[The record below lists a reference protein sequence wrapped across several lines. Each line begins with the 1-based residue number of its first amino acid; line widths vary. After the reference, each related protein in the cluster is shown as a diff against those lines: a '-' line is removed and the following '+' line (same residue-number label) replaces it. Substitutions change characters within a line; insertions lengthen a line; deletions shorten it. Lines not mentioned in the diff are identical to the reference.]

1 MNETSP
7 HDGSPAGRRGIL
19 LLSPELRNQIAAG
32 EVVERPASVVKELV
46 ENSLDAGATLIEVTL
61 ENGGQSLIR
70 VRDNGA
76 GIPAAEL
83 EDTIAACGGQVPP
96 APALPEDIPLLP
108 EPEEASADYKPKP
121 LPWWRKLGAVLT
133 GGVALLLFL
142 QFMNVTDL
150 TALVGLEGMTELASD
165 QLALYAF
172 FIAALFLFA
181 ACITR
186 RSTLEKSL
194 YKKIKSLI
202 FPYLFFGI
210 ICSILV
216 LATKR
221 TSIENLHIYD
231 PDSFDN
237 GPQWFLIA
245 LFTLTTIILTFNQIG
260 KRYISIIGSILIFII
275 CYFLGL
281 KQIDDYTNLTKAG
294 ISIPFI
300 LAGTYYFKIEN
311 ILKRNKYLL
320 LFIRGLL

>member
-1 MNETSP
+1 MIKRNKAL
-7 HDGSPAGRRGIL
+7 DIARGICIFL
-19 LLSPELRNQIAAG
+19 IVLSHSYCSWESWFTFYYVQVFFFL
-32 EVVERPASVVKELV
+32 S
-46 ENSLDAGATLIEVTL
+46 
-61 ENGGQSLIR
+61 
-70 VRDNGA
+70 
-76 GIPAAEL
+76 GIF
-83 EDTIAACGGQVPP
+83 
-96 APALPEDIPLLP
+96 
-108 EPEEASADYKPKP
+108 
-121 LPWWRKLGAVLT
+121 LT
-133 GGVALLLFL
+133 K
-142 QFMNVTDL
+142 
-150 TALVGLEGMTELASD
+150 SH
-165 QLALYAF
+165 
-172 FIAALFLFA
+172 
-181 ACITR
+181 
-186 RSTLEKSL
+186 TLEKSL

-311 ILKRNKYLL
+311 ILKRNK
-320 LFIRGLL
+320 

>member
-1 MNETSP
+1 MIKRNKAL
-7 HDGSPAGRRGIL
+7 DIARGICIFL
-19 LLSPELRNQIAAG
+19 IVLSHSYCSWKSWFTFYYVQVFFFL
-32 EVVERPASVVKELV
+32 S
-46 ENSLDAGATLIEVTL
+46 
-61 ENGGQSLIR
+61 
-70 VRDNGA
+70 
-76 GIPAAEL
+76 GIF
-83 EDTIAACGGQVPP
+83 
-96 APALPEDIPLLP
+96 
-108 EPEEASADYKPKP
+108 
-121 LPWWRKLGAVLT
+121 LT
-133 GGVALLLFL
+133 K
-142 QFMNVTDL
+142 
-150 TALVGLEGMTELASD
+150 SH
-165 QLALYAF
+165 
-172 FIAALFLFA
+172 
-181 ACITR
+181 
-186 RSTLEKSL
+186 TLEKSL

-320 LFIRGLL
+320 LFISIITCYIFIKIYPINIGIRWLILPQNPIEYLLASVGGIGFILSISYSLEKIKIINNTFSFWGLYSLFILCIHWPIIRILYDKLLPSSFIKADIISIIICIIICTITSYTGRFLKNKFTAIF

>member
-1 MNETSP
+1 MIKRNKAL
-7 HDGSPAGRRGIL
+7 DIARGICIFL
-19 LLSPELRNQIAAG
+19 IVLSHSYCSWESWFTFYYVQVFFFL
-32 EVVERPASVVKELV
+32 S
-46 ENSLDAGATLIEVTL
+46 
-61 ENGGQSLIR
+61 
-70 VRDNGA
+70 
-76 GIPAAEL
+76 GIF
-83 EDTIAACGGQVPP
+83 
-96 APALPEDIPLLP
+96 
-108 EPEEASADYKPKP
+108 
-121 LPWWRKLGAVLT
+121 LT
-133 GGVALLLFL
+133 K
-142 QFMNVTDL
+142 
-150 TALVGLEGMTELASD
+150 SH
-165 QLALYAF
+165 
-172 FIAALFLFA
+172 
-181 ACITR
+181 
-186 RSTLEKSL
+186 TLEKSL

-320 LFIRGLL
+320 LFISIITCYIFIKIYPINIGIRWLILPQNPIEYLLASVGGIGFILSISYSLEKIKIINNTFSFWGLYSLFILCIHWPIIRIL